1 MWASLTKVTMT
12 ASLLK
17 RLLNY
22 WPPMALGPGI
32 RVDEISS
39 DFRYAKVSLP
49 LRFYNR
55 NYVAT
60 HFGGSLYSM
69 CDPFYMLLL
78 LNVLGKDFIVWDKAA
93 RIDYKKPGVGNVSAE
108 FFLDEDLINSLR
120 EMKPDEKRL
129 IDLPVDVK
137 DDNGEVVASIVKTEY
152 IRRKSLKSNL

>member
-1 MWASLTKVTMT
+1 MTKTSMKAST
-12 ASLLK
+12 LK

-32 RVDEISS
+32 RVDEIQP

-69 CDPFYMLLL
+69 CDPMYMLLL
-78 LNVLGKDFIVWDKAA
+78 LNVLGSEFIVWDKAA
-93 RIDYKKPGVGNVSAE
+93 TIEYIKPGKGDVSAE
-108 FFLDEDLINSLR
+108 FFLDNELIESLK
-120 EMKPDEKRL
+120 EMKADEKRL
-129 IDLPVDVK
+129 VDLPVEVK
-137 DDNGEVVASIVKTEY
+137 NDNDEVVARIVKTEY
-152 IRRKSLKSNL
+152 IRRKGARPEL